1 MHVLVYTDS
10 AGVGG
15 AEISLGHLV
24 TNASSDVTLTVVGVS
39 PPVVEAIAKGRPQA
53 QSHVLPAAGLA
64 AWRSHLTTF
73 RRLRPDIVHINLCT
87 PWAGAVGLAAALS
100 LPQARVL
107 RVDQLP
113 LRTTHLPT
121 WLRTRSLSLRVDAH
135 VAVGQA
141 CSRRMEDFYALG
153 RHTVQSIPNGV
164 PEVDLKP
171 LAIAPLAKFGQEH
184 GFRIGSIGR
193 LDPMKGHDILLRAVA
208 HMDTAHVTILGDGAY
223 RGTLEQLAAEL
234 GIAHQIALPGW
245 VDQPRPYLP
254 TFDVFAQPS
263 RSEGF
268 PLTVVEA
275 MLAARPIVATRVGSV
290 AEAIAPDETGL
301 LIEKDDVA
309 ALAAALGR
317 LQRYPVLA
325 QRLGQQARAFAL
337 RHFTV
342 ESMVAQYERLW
353 DQLLSQGRTR
363 RLWVEQPR
371 E

>member
-10 AGVGG
+10 AGIGG

-24 TNASSDVTLTVVGVS
+24 ANASPEITVMVVGVS
-39 PPVVEAIAKGRPQA
+39 APVVNAIAKGRPQA
-53 QSHVLPAAGLA
+53 QSYVLPAAGWG
-64 AWRSHLTTF
+64 AWRSHLATF
-73 RRLRPDIVHINLCT
+73 HRLQPDLVHINLCT
-87 PWAGAVGLAAALS
+87 PWAGATGLMAALT
-100 LPQARVL
+100 LPRSRVV

-141 CSRRMEDFYALG
+141 CSRKMEDFYALG
-153 RHTVQSIPNGV
+153 RHTVISIPNGV
-164 PEVDLKP
+164 PDVDLES
-171 LAIAPLAKFGQEH
+171 LGAPSPQFSEKK
-184 GFRIGSIGR
+184 GFHIGSIGR

-208 HMDTAHVTILGDGAY
+208 QLDSAQVTILGEGAY
-223 RGTLEQLAAEL
+223 RGALEQLAADL
-234 GIAHQIALPGW
+234 GMVHQVTLPGW
-245 VDQPRPYLP
+245 VDAPRPYLS
-254 TFDVFAQPS
+254 TFDVVAQPS

-275 MLAARPIVATRVGSV
+275 MLAARPIVATRVGSM
-290 AEAIAPDETGL
+290 AEAIAPGETGL
-301 LIEKDDVA
+301 LVEKDDA
-309 ALAAALGR
+309 SGLAAALHQ
-317 LQRYPVLA
+317 LQHYPRFA

-342 ESMVAQYERLW
+342 QSMVAQYEHLW
-353 DQLLSQGRTR
+353 GQLLSQGRVR
-363 RLWVEQPR
+363 RLWVGQPQ